1 MRLRNIPEAA
11 GYLAASPYVV
21 HNPKEQKGK
30 WRELFGNENPLHVEI
45 GTGKGR
51 FIVEMAALHPE
62 INYVGLEKYSSVL
75 YKAAKKQAAA
85 ALPNLYLVCWE
96 AELLGDIFEK
106 HEIDRIYLNF
116 SDPWPKRSQAPR
128 RLPSKEFLRLYYGLL
143 KDTGTIEFKTD
154 NRPLFD
160 FAVDEVPQGGFQIDA
175 LTYDLHSDPKM
186 GEGNVETEYEAK
198 FSAKGNPICKY
209 IISKAPRRA

>member
-128 RLPSKEFLRLYYGLL
+128 RLPSKECLRL
-143 KDTGTIEFKTD
+143 
-154 NRPLFD
+154 
-160 FAVDEVPQGGFQIDA
+160 
-175 LTYDLHSDPKM
+175 
-186 GEGNVETEYEAK
+186 
-198 FSAKGNPICKY
+198 
-209 IISKAPRRA
+209 